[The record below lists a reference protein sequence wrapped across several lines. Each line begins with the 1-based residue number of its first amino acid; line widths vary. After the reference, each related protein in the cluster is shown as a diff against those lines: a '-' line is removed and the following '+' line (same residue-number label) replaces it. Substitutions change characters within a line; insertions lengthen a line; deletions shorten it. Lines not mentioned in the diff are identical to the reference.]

1 MANVRIFNIVKEI
14 ITKIKKLSS
23 YRKSELLN
31 LIDDWLLVDEGYE
44 KPEDN
49 YENDHSGIGAYSN
62 DVRTY
67 TRRNIVI
74 EVTFDKNGRLFKE
87 QTKDVSGGGMFIKTR
102 RHRQFDLGHKISLV
116 FMLPG
121 SEKPIKI
128 DGEIVRIASDGM
140 AVKFDD
146 DTTYKSILIESEL
159 SSISDD

>member
-1 MANVRIFNIVKEI
+1 MKEI

-31 LIDDWLLVDEGYE
+31 LIDEWLLVDEGYE
-44 KPEDN
+44 KSEDN
-49 YENDHSGIGAYSN
+49 YESEENDHSGIGAYSN

-74 EVTFDKNGRLFKE
+74 EVAFDRNGRLFKE
-87 QTKDVSGGGMFIKTR
+87 QTKDVSGGGLFIKTR
-102 RHRQFDLGHKISLV
+102 RQRQFDLGHKISLV

>member
-1 MANVRIFNIVKEI
+1 MKEI

-31 LIDDWLLVDEGYE
+31 LIDEWLLADEE
-44 KPEDN
+44 HEAL
-49 YENDHSGIGAYSN
+49 ENHGKAENDDHSGLAAYSN

-74 EVTFDKNGRLFKE
+74 EVAFDQNGRLFKE
-87 QTKDVSGGGMFIKTR
+87 QTKDVSGGGLFIKTR
-102 RHRQFDLGHKISLV
+102 RQRQFALGYKLSLV
-116 FMLPG
+116 FILPG

-128 DGEIVRIASDGM
+128 NGEIVRISNDGM
-140 AVKFDD
+140 AIKFDD

-159 SSISDD
+159 ASMSDG